1 MKSFV
6 GAMIAFVIIVAGVQV
21 YSVMLNRSVDAME
34 ECVEQ
39 ILTAA
44 DREDW
49 QSCRNQLDCF
59 LNHWETD
66 KKWFAVF
73 IHHEEMDFINEAL
86 YEIEMY
92 IRYEKQAETAAKANV
107 LKILLEHIPENERLT
122 PENIL

>member
-6 GAMIAFVIIVAGVQV
+6 GAMIAFVIIIAGVQV

-59 LNHWETD
+59 LNHWETA